1 MAYEKHN
8 WVNGEV
14 IDADKLNRIEKGI
27 ADAGTPSIDTS
38 TLETIFQNYIEENPL
53 SYVSLNS
60 QEYTW
65 NQKHNV
71 QTSLDL
77 ASASSLSTVNE
88 SLVNSISSTYQEAM
102 TTIRNETTRAK
113 DAESAL
119 STRIS
124 AIPTTSVLYTSQT
137 LTDTQKGIA
146 RTNIDAVPSSALSS
160 AANSLGQSITAVSN
174 SVIAETN
181 RARTAEQALDD
192 SIIKNAKD
200 AVENAIILNDT
211 ENNAALAKYSTA
223 EGQSTESRGLAAH
236 AEGSRTHAK
245 GDSSHAEGVEAS
257 ADAVGAHAEGYSTK
271 ATEAYSHAEGYMT
284 TASGQHAHAEGY
296 NTKATGSQAHAEG
309 RVTTASN
316 SESHAEGNNTTAS
329 GMAAHA
335 EGDGT
340 VAANWASHAEG
351 AGTHAMG
358 DLSHA
363 EGNGTTANH
372 MSQHVFGEYNI
383 LDPSENASTIRGTY
397 VEIVG
402 NGTSSTRSNARTL
415 DWNGNEVLSGKLTLG
430 TQAVNDNDVPTLAQ
444 VRALI
449 QEYLNNNNN

>member
-1 MAYEKHN
+1 MAYVKHN
-8 WVNGEV
+8 WKNGEV
-14 IDADKLNRIEKGI
+14 IDADKLNKIEEGI
-27 ADAGTPSIDTS
+27 ANAGTPSIDTS
-38 TLETIFQNYIEENPL
+38 TLETIFQDYIEENPL
-53 SYVSLNS
+53 PYVSLNA

-65 NQKHNV
+65 DQKHDI

-77 ASASSLSTVNE
+77 ASASSLSAINE

-102 TTIRNETTRAK
+102 TTIRNETTRASY
-113 DAESAL
+113 AESAL

-181 RARTAEQALDD
+181 RARTAEQALND

-223 EGQSTESRGLAAH
+223 EGQFTESSGQ
-236 AEGSRTHAK
+236 
-245 GDSSHAEGVEAS
+245 
-257 ADAVGAHAEGYSTK
+257 GAHAEGYGTK

-296 NTKATGSQAHAEG
+296 STQATNSQAHAEG
-309 RVTTASN
+309 RSTKAMN
-316 SESHAEGNNTTAS
+316 GESHAEGNETTAS
-329 GMAAHA
+329 GVAAHA

-340 VAANWASHAEG
+340 IAANWASHAEG
-351 AGTHAMG
+351 ASTHAMG

-372 MSQHVFGEYNI
+372 RSQHVFGEYNI
-383 LDPSENASTIRGTY
+383 LDPSENISTIRGTY

-402 NGTSSTRSNARTL
+402 NGTYDTSSNARTL
-415 DWNGNEVLSGKLTLG
+415 DWTGNEVLSGKLTVG
-430 TQAVNDNDVPTLAQ
+430 AQATADNDVPTLAQ

-449 QEYLNNNNN
+449 QEYLNNNN

>member
-27 ADAGTPSIDTS
+27 ADAGTPSIDIS
-38 TLETIFQNYIEENPL
+38 TLETIFQDYIEENPL

-65 NQKHNV
+65 DQKHNV

-77 ASASSLSTVNE
+77 ASASSLSAINE
-88 SLVNSISSTYQEAM
+88 SLVYSISSTYQEAM
-102 TTIRNETTRAK
+102 TTIRNETTRAS

-124 AIPTTSVLYTSQT
+124 AIPTASVLYTSQT

-160 AANSLGQSITAVSN
+160 AANSLGQSITTVSN

-223 EGQSTESRGLAAH
+223 EGQSTESSGQ
-236 AEGSRTHAK
+236 
-245 GDSSHAEGVEAS
+245 
-257 ADAVGAHAEGYSTK
+257 GAHAEGYGTK

-296 NTKATGSQAHAEG
+296 STQATGFQTHAEG
-309 RVTTASN
+309 RATTASN
-316 SESHAEGNNTTAS
+316 SESHAEGNGATASGLASHSEGDGTTAS
-329 GMAAHA
+329 GS
-335 EGDGT
+335 
-340 VAANWASHAEG
+340 ASHAEG
-351 AGTHAMG
+351 FH
-358 DLSHA
+358 
-363 EGNGTTANH
+363 TTASGDYSHTEGAYTIANH
-372 MSQHVFGEYNI
+372 ASQHVFGEYNVED
-383 LDPSENASTIRGTY
+383 LSTGETSDKGIY

-449 QEYLNNNNN
+449 QEYLNNNNNN

>member
-1 MAYEKHN
+1 
-8 WVNGEV
+8 
-14 IDADKLNRIEKGI
+14 
-27 ADAGTPSIDTS
+27 
-38 TLETIFQNYIEENPL
+38 
-53 SYVSLNS
+53 
-60 QEYTW
+60 
-65 NQKHNV
+65 
-71 QTSLDL
+71 
-77 ASASSLSTVNE
+77 
-88 SLVNSISSTYQEAM
+88 M
-102 TTIRNETTRAK
+102 TTIRNETARAK

-257 ADAVGAHAEGYSTK
+257 ADAVGAHAEGY
-271 ATEAYSHAEGYMT
+271 
-284 TASGQHAHAEGY
+284 

-340 VAANWASHAEG
+340 VAAN
-351 AGTHAMG
+351 
-358 DLSHA
+358 
-363 EGNGTTANH
+363 
-372 MSQHVFGEYNI
+372 
-383 LDPSENASTIRGTY
+383 
-397 VEIVG
+397 
-402 NGTSSTRSNARTL
+402 
-415 DWNGNEVLSGKLTLG
+415 
-430 TQAVNDNDVPTLAQ
+430 
-444 VRALI
+444 
-449 QEYLNNNNN
+449 